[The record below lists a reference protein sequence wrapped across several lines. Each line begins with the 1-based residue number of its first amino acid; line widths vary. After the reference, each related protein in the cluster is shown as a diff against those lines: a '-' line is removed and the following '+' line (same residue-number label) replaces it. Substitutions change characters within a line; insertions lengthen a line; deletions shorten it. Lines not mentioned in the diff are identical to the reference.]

1 MLLPYDIFKRDGH
14 GTLLLVEATKD
25 LETAKARI
33 IELSAQAPGQYII
46 FDHKTGQRVSGA
58 TIVAS
63 GAPHGERRKAAGE
76 GVPREDFVVLPARNS
91 ATLWK

>member
-14 GTLLLVEATKD
+14 GTLVLVEATKD

-63 GAPHGERRKAAGE
+63 SAPRDERRNAAGE
-76 GVPREDFVVLPARNS
+76 CVPREDFVVLPARSS